1 MIFNSVAAGE
11 KSGTRKLT
19 NKWSN
24 ESVSAGTTFNGSPLG
39 YLESADIEIGLYV
52 DGLIMG
58 GDAPVKL
65 ETESGKSI
73 PYESERVTTTRA
85 VSSRMKITFVMPA
98 ENVEIL

>member
-1 MIFNSVAAGE
+1 MIFNTVVAGG

-73 PYESERVTTTRA
+73 PYESERVTTRA